1 MTETY
6 TLREL
11 ELDFKLA
18 YKFATRE
25 RNMRDRVLR
34 DPAQR
39 RQRVAEAQG
48 AMDALE
54 RMKNALKS
62 QLLATEPQQSSLLDA
77 LPARRGGY

>member
-1 MTETY
+1 MTKAY

-18 YKFATRE
+18 YKFTLRE
-25 RNMRDRVLR
+25 RNMRERVLR

-39 RQRVAEAQG
+39 RQRVAEADG
-48 AMDALE
+48 AMEAIE

-62 QLLATEPQQSSLLDA
+62 QLLATEPQQSSLLD
-77 LPARRGGY
+77 LPPTRKGPY